1 MRCDPWLR
9 LWITKPFE
17 RDASGLKLAL
27 WLFPARRLMTRREEG
42 YMVWSAFHVTIE
54 IVWLTHARKTLG
66 LPARPQ
72 VNIWTWSDVDKI
84 TARIAEL
91 AGQT

>member
-1 MRCDPWLR
+1 MRDPWIRVQLSQ
-9 LWITKPFE
+9 PFE
-17 RDASGLKLAL
+17 VDASGVRLAV
-27 WLFPARRLMTRREEG
+27 WLFPARRLMTRGEEG
-42 YMVWSAFHVTIE
+42 YMVWSALHVTLE
-54 IVWLTHARKTLG
+54 IVWLTRTRRVLG

-72 VNIWTWSDVDKI
+72 INVWAWSDVGRI